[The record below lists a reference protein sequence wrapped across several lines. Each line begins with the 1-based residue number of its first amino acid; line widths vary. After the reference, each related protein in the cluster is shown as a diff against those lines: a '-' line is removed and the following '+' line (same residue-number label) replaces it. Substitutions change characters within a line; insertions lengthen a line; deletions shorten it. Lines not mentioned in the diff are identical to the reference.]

1 MNPFSNIIDYTTPE
15 KSISVVNNSE
25 VEYVSVHDI
34 RIRENEEI
42 NVGELQPLLENIA
55 DENEMKPIEINK
67 ENFIVDGRKRFI
79 LALQRGYSCVP
90 VIRKKETTK
99 RIF

>member
-1 MNPFSNIIDYTTPE
+1 MNPFSNIINYTLRDETIG
-15 KSISVVNNSE
+15 STHTSV
-25 VEYVSVHDI
+25 VEYVSVDDI

-42 NVGELQPLLENIA
+42 NVGELQPLLENVA

-90 VIRKKETTK
+90 VIRKKDTTK

>member
-25 VEYVSVHDI
+25 VEYVSIDDI

>member
-1 MNPFSNIIDYTTPE
+1 MNPFSNIFNYTLHDE
-15 KSISVVNNSE
+15 KISSTHTCA
-25 VEYVSVHDI
+25 VEYVSVDDI
-34 RIRENEEI
+34 RIRENAEI

-79 LALQRGYSCVP
+79 LALQRGYSRVP
-90 VIRKKETTK
+90 VIRKKDTTK